1 MSEIR
6 CKRCNRIL
14 KNKLSVE
21 RGYGAKCYRI
31 VQLNQEPEK
40 PNESIIGELLNRVR
54 KLELDNSFMKHQLKH
69 KIIVNSNVEVIE
81 RIKSDEHRPE
91 REPFKV
97 QFNVVIKELKIVF
110 NKDNF
115 DYHDILEPIN
125 DRETIEKPPM
135 IEVSI

>member
-14 KNKLSVE
+14 KNKLSIE
-21 RGYGAKCYRI
+21 HGYGDKCYRI
-31 VQLNQEPEK
+31 TQLNKKE
-40 PNESIIGELLNRVR
+40 PNESVIDELLNRVR

-69 KIIVNSNVEVIE
+69 KIIV
-81 RIKSDEHRPE
+81 RHSDEELDWDIKPE
-91 REPFKV
+91 IKQKRDEFKIE
-97 QFNVVIKELKIVF
+97 FNVVVKELRIIF

-125 DRETIEKPPM
+125 ARETIEKPPM
-135 IEVSI
+135 IEVLI

>member
-1 MSEIR
+1 MSEYK

-14 KNKLSVE
+14 KNKLSIE
-21 RGYGAKCYRI
+21 HGYGAKCYRI
-31 VQLNQEPEK
+31 IQLNKKE

-69 KIIVNSNVEVIE
+69 KTIIDSEIEPIE
-81 RIKSDEHRPE
+81 RIKPDEQRPE
-91 REPFKV
+91 REPFKI

-125 DRETIEKPPM
+125 VRETIEKPPM
-135 IEVSI
+135 IEVLI